1 MPRDSSFSVYID
13 FQGYLM
19 RRITPK
25 ISVVRR
31 TLRFLRIP
39 VRVLVIS
46 IILCVTATGEGASR
60 PRIGL
65 VLSGGGARGIAHI
78 GVLKILEEMRIP
90 IDVIAGTS
98 MGSIVG
104 GLYASGL
111 SSVELETLVTSVEWN
126 KIFRDKPPL
135 EEQPFRR
142 KQDTQQY
149 QIDFELGFKEGNF
162 VLPRGLV

>member
-1 MPRDSSFSVYID
+1 
-13 FQGYLM
+13 M

-31 TLRFLRIP
+31 TFRFLRIP
-39 VRVLVIS
+39 VRVLVIF

-104 GLYASGL
+104 GLYAAG
-111 SSVELETLVTSVEWN
+111 TLIRGTG
-126 KIFRDKPPL
+126 
-135 EEQPFRR
+135 
-142 KQDTQQY
+142 DTRY
-149 QIDFELGFKEGNF
+149 Q
-162 VLPRGLV
+162 R